1 MINAYGQLYVS
12 NSMVKVVLCQ
22 VMSVEGAFGNGQV
35 KLSRSGDILRWS
47 DIHIHSS
54 QLITGNP
61 MEAVCNEPARARGV
75 GQLNMEFDVWYFGV
89 TGS

>member
-35 KLSRSGDILRWS
+35 KLSRSGDILR
-47 DIHIHSS
+47 
-54 QLITGNP
+54 
-61 MEAVCNEPARARGV
+61 
-75 GQLNMEFDVWYFGV
+75 
-89 TGS
+89 